1 MARTFFAFVFGVV
14 CGVALVYVLD
24 GPLDMSLLQRE
35 AGEIAEE
42 ASRGAR
48 NLRLETTVRAALAL
62 HRDFSL
68 MGSIEVDAQEG
79 EVTLAGSVAT
89 TEQRELAELI
99 ARGVDGVDRVVNEL
113 EIVPQN
119 AEQ

>member
-1 MARTFFAFVFGVV
+1 MTRILFSFLFGVV
-14 CGVALVYVLD
+14 CGVALIYVLD
-24 GPLDMSLLQRE
+24 GPLDMSLVQRE
-35 AGEIAEE
+35 ASEIAED

-89 TEQRELAELI
+89 EDQRELAELI
-99 ARGVDGVDRVVNEL
+99 TRGVDGVDRVVNEL
-113 EIVPQN
+113 EVVPATEPQ
-119 AEQ
+119 